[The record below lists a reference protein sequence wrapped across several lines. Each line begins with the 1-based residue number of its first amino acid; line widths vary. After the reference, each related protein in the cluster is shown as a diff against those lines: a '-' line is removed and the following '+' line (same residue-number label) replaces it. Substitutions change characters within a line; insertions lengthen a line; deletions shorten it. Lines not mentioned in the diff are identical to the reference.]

1 MYFPGLIVWALELVN
16 VQAGWC
22 HTYPSVEKQGAEGME
37 ILALSFFFSRN
48 ESGNTNTFL
57 KF

>member
-37 ILALSFFFSRN
+37 ILALSFFFFFPEMRVAIQIHS
-48 ESGNTNTFL
+48 
-57 KF
+57 